1 MIAANIA
8 AAAAKAEEKATE
20 ASGQAA
26 SAQVRANAS
35 ARMYNRDILNSYS
48 LEQLYQLGQTAD
60 VALGTMT
67 WESSSTPN
75 ANNCFLLL
83 GAWTV
88 IAISYDG
95 TLWRLGNNPYR
106 WTQI

>member
-8 AAAAKAEEKATE
+8 AAAAEAEKKATE

-26 SAQVRANAS
+26 SAQARANAS
-35 ARMYNRDILNSYS
+35 ARMYNRDILNPYS
-48 LEQLYQLGQTAD
+48 LEQIYQLGQTAD

-67 WESSSTPN
+67 WESSSVPN

-95 TLWRLGNNPYR
+95 TLWRLDNNPYR

>member
-8 AAAAKAEEKATE
+8 AAIAKAEEKATE
-20 ASGQAA
+20 ASGLAA
-26 SAQVRANAS
+26 SAQARANAS
-35 ARMYNRDILNSYS
+35 ARMYNRDILNACS

-60 VALGTMT
+60 VALGTIT
-67 WESSSTPN
+67 WESSSAPN
-75 ANNCFLLL
+75 ANNCFLLM
-83 GAWTV
+83 GAWTI

-95 TLWRLGNNPYR
+95 TLWRLDNNPYR

>member
-8 AAAAKAEEKATE
+8 AAAAEAEKKATE

-48 LEQLYQLGQTAD
+48 LEQLYRLGQTAD

-67 WESSSTPN
+67 WESSSVPN

-88 IAISYDG
+88 IAIHSDC
-95 TLWRLGNNPYR
+95 TLRRPGQNPYSV
-106 WTQI
+106 TPI

>member
-8 AAAAKAEEKATE
+8 AAAAEAEKKATE

-26 SAQVRANAS
+26 SAQARAKAS
-35 ARMYNRDILNSYS
+35 ARMYNCDVLNPYS

-67 WESSSTPN
+67 WGSSSAPN

-95 TLWRLGNNPYR
+95 TLWRLDNNPYR